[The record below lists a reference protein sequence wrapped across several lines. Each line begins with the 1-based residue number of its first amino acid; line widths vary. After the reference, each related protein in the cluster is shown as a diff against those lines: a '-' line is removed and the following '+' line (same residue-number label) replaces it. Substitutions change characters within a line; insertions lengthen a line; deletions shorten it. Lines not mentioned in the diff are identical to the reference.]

1 MNQPAAYTSY
11 FSTNENFVLQYVTLS
26 VNNKDGSSYGTVGTF
41 VNVIEWISEAEAEK
55 LKEQEY

>member
-1 MNQPAAYTSY
+1 
-11 FSTNENFVLQYVTLS
+11 